1 MGKAGWFLISV
12 GLITLTVLVCAWL
25 GRPIPLD
32 ITFKQDTSGDDLD
45 LERIHETITHLS
57 SGPSRLS
64 GSPGADEAAAYIQQ
78 RLAASGISEI
88 ETDTFSVAVPQV
100 DFATLEAT
108 TSQGRLSIPIYPLWP
123 NLARTSQTPPS
134 GISGALVDAGGGT
147 DSELKGKKI
156 QDSIVIMDWGSNLE
170 WLNIPEFGGK
180 AVLFRDNP
188 QGTGYTARNKIVT
201 VPADFPR
208 YFVRQQHLAVLDQI
222 LADPQARVTIRCRMG
237 WRRADARNILAH
249 LPDTPLS
256 GKEDDPDSAPIILHA
271 YYDSISLVPQLS
283 PGAEQACGVAALLE
297 LADYFATHPPVSER
311 PVYLLF
317 TGGHGQALAGITRFT
332 RRLKDGLQKGWPA
345 EDQNTLAAGM
355 GRPGLFVGLD
365 LSSRTDR
372 FGWFCVGRFRGYYEH
387 LLRPRFSML
396 GLKLSEYAS
405 QLSKDLDPTRE
416 LSCFV
421 DGINLTL
428 GRGWWTYF
436 PYQSPFESEL
446 PVLAGMPAITL
457 ASVNDDRRYVDT
469 PGDTPDRFDKE
480 RFKKQILYEPGRR
493 VGLLKIVQALV
504 NWKGPFVNAQLLD
517 KWSRL
522 SGRVVWLE
530 PKTNYTP
537 DEPLADSLVVLKSQ
551 RGDKYLMGTRGV
563 PAVLTDDKGA
573 YEFDGAID
581 ITGNSLFNE
590 CLVEAYGIAD
600 DHFIQ
605 ANPAA
610 WAELERARS
619 QRGRLPAPL
628 EPDGSV
634 VFAQDMARPLDFP
647 NKVAFIKQDQSL
659 NLVTFPCRALTLYGL
674 TEPRGFIPL
683 KQVVLLEAGTDSPPF
698 QFGQSTSDST
708 IGLVEENCVSL
719 WADPSMNVRITFG
732 LGFQGKRL
740 VLTNSSP
747 EKPFGEGFLFDR
759 ISTIPSMVLQGARD
773 MWNLDSLRIEKLEA
787 HGVQNPRIRKLH
799 EESRHYLDK
808 AGQAL
813 ESLDYLEYRSSSER
827 GWALE
832 SKAYSELYTITNN
845 MIRGVL
851 FYLALLV
858 PFAYCFERLLFAA
871 ATIRGRILGMMAVF
885 AISFL
890 GLVMVHP
897 AFRFAKTPLVVLLAF
912 LILSLA
918 VAVIALIMGK
928 FDRLL
933 LQQKMMAV
941 GIHEDSAN
949 LGGTIAR
956 AIDLGISN
964 IRRRPQ
970 RCFLTAATIVL
981 ITFTLLSF
989 TSLVPETS
997 ISILQ
1002 HPKGEPVYRGLL
1014 ARDRGWMPIP
1024 LPLYQSLKR
1033 TFGSEEG
1040 AGSEITPSTRS
1051 DLAHAGSVVAGR
1063 AWFFSDTLG
1072 NLSQIDLSPAAS
1084 SQAASLPESASQP
1097 GFFTSVALLGMEPT
1111 EPRVSGID
1119 SALVAGSWFSQED
1132 QMGIILPLHI
1142 AKFLGYGPQ
1151 DIGKG
1156 VLVYGENLPL
1166 IGLLDS
1172 AKVDKIIDID
1182 GEPIMPV
1189 NFSLQTLMRANRTE
1203 QVVPD
1208 TLEDYVHY
1216 SSDQV
1221 AIVPLKMAL
1230 RLGASFRSIGIRVG
1244 PGMDV
1249 RKEAEGYARRS
1260 NQTILASDGETV
1272 NLYASLD
1279 RSRVNAAAEIIV
1291 PVLLA
1296 FLMVLGTMLGSVYE
1310 RRSEIFIYNSVGL
1323 SPTHVSMLFLA
1334 ESAVYAILGASLGYL
1349 LGQIV
1354 SRLLFVSGLLEGLTL
1369 NYSAGSTVFVTGLT
1383 MFIVLLS
1390 TLFPMRQAFLAA
1402 VPETKEANPEGEE
1415 ESGERLSIFLPFV
1428 TDRQSVEAMQAYM
1441 LEFLEGVQGVSVGQ
1455 LAVEDLQVGALEEEG
1470 LSSPVLKFRAWLAP
1484 FDLGISHDAVLS
1496 VRFRPDRGVFQYHL
1510 TARRHSGDQQNWK
1523 RLTPR
1528 FIGSLRK
1535 QLLMWRIL
1543 SRQEHSQYAERGE
1556 RLFSGNVSSECG

>member
-1 MGKAGWFLISV
+1 MGKAGWFLIAA
-12 GLITLTVLVCAWL
+12 GLIAMTILVCAWL
-25 GRPIPLD
+25 GRPIPLE
-32 ITFKQDTSGDDLD
+32 ISFKQDTSGHDLNI
-45 LERIHETITHLS
+45 ERIRDTVTQLS
-57 SGPSRLS
+57 SSHSRIS
-64 GSPGADEAAAYIQQ
+64 GYPGADQAVDLIQQ
-78 RLAASGISEI
+78 RLKASGISEI
-88 ETDTFSVAVPQV
+88 EIDTFSVAVPRV
-100 DFATLEAT
+100 EYATLEAL
-108 TSQGRLSIPIYPLWP
+108 TSEGPLTLPIYPLWP
-123 NLARTSQTPPS
+123 NLARTSQTPPDGVS
-134 GISGALVDAGGGT
+134 GPIIHVGRGSDA
-147 DSELKGKKI
+147 ELKGKPVSG
-156 QDSIVIMDWGSNLE
+156 SIVVMDWDSNLE

-208 YFVRQQHLAVLDQI
+208 YFVRQENLPVLDRIQ
-222 LADPQARVTIRCRMG
+222 ADPQSRVTIRCRMN
-237 WRRADARNILAH
+237 WQKAEAHNILAH
-249 LPDTPLS
+249 LPDTPVS
-256 GKEDDPDSAPIILHA
+256 GLEDDPDSAPIVLHA
-271 YYDSISLVPQLS
+271 YYDSISLVPQLA
-283 PGAEQACGVAALLE
+283 PGAEQACGAATLLE
-297 LADYFATHPPVSER
+297 LADYFVTHPPESDR

-317 TGGHGQALAGITRFT
+317 TGAHGQALAGMTHFIS
-332 RRLKDGLQKGWPA
+332 RLREGLKEGWPEEKQDLMMA
-345 EDQNTLAAGM
+345 RM

-365 LSSRTDR
+365 LSTRTDR
-372 FGWFCVGRFRGYYEH
+372 FGWFCVGRFRGYFEH

-405 QLSKDLDPTRE
+405 QLSKDLDPTKE
-416 LSCFV
+416 LSGFV

-436 PYQSPFESEL
+436 PYQSPFESEM
-446 PVLAGMPAITL
+446 PVLAGLPAISL
-457 ASVNDDRRYVDT
+457 ASVNDDRRFVDT
-469 PGDTPDRFDKE
+469 PGDTADRFDME
-480 RFKKQILYEPGRR
+480 RFRKQILHEPGRR
-493 VGLLKIVQALV
+493 VGLLKIAQALV

-517 KWSRL
+517 KWSSL

-563 PAVLTDDKGA
+563 PAVLTDEKGH
-573 YEFDGAID
+573 YKFDGAID
-581 ITGNSLFNE
+581 ITGNALFNE
-590 CLVEAYGIAD
+590 CIIEAYGVAD
-600 DHFIQ
+600 EHFIK
-605 ANPAA
+605 ANPKA

-619 QRGRLPAPL
+619 RRGRLPEPL

-634 VFAQDMARPLDFP
+634 IFAQDMARPLDFP
-647 NKVAFIKQDQSL
+647 NKIAFIKQEQSL

-683 KQVVLLEAGTDSPPF
+683 KQLVLLEAGTDSPPF
-698 QFGQSTSDST
+698 QFGLSTSDST
-708 IGLVEENCVSL
+708 LGLVEENCVSL

-747 EKPFGEGFLFDR
+747 ERPYGDGFLFDR

-773 MWNLDSLRIEKLEA
+773 MWNLDSMRLQKLEA

-799 EESRHYLDK
+799 DESRHFLDK
-808 AGQAL
+808 AEQAL
-813 ESLDYLEYRSSSER
+813 TSLDYLEYRSNSER

-858 PFAYCFERLLFAA
+858 PFSFCFERLLYGST
-871 ATIRGRILGMMAVF
+871 TIRGRIIGMVTIF

-928 FDRLL
+928 FDRIL
-933 LQQKMMAV
+933 LQQKMLSV

-997 ISILQ
+997 ISILK

-1014 ARDRGWMPIP
+1014 ARDRGWMPLP
-1024 LPLYQSLKR
+1024 LPLYESLKR
-1033 TFGSEEG
+1033 TFGSEET
-1040 AGSEITPSTRS
+1040 AGEGIASSTRG

-1072 NLSQIDLSPAAS
+1072 NLSQIDLSPAGS
-1084 SQAASLPESASQP
+1084 DQAASLPESASRP
-1097 GFFTSVALLGMEPT
+1097 GYFTTVALLGMEPT
-1111 EPRVSGID
+1111 EPKVSEID
-1119 SALVAGSWFSQED
+1119 EALIAGSWFSHDD
-1132 QMGIILPLHI
+1132 QRGIILPLHI
-1142 AKFLGYGPQ
+1142 AKFLGYGPE

-1166 IGLLDS
+1166 LGLLDQTR
-1172 AKVDKIIDID
+1172 VDKIIDID

-1189 NFSLQTLMRANRTE
+1189 NFSLQTLMRANREE
-1203 QVVPD
+1203 QVIPD

-1216 SSDQV
+1216 SCDQV

-1230 RLGASFRSIGIRVG
+1230 RLGASFRSVAIRVG
-1244 PGMDV
+1244 PELDV
-1249 RKEAEGYARRS
+1249 KKEAEGYARRS
-1260 NQTILASDGETV
+1260 NQTILASDGDIV

-1279 RSRVNAAAEIIV
+1279 RSRINAAAEILI

-1354 SRLLFVSGLLEGLTL
+1354 SRLLFVSGLFAGLTL

-1390 TLFPMRQAFLAA
+1390 TLYPMRQAFLAA
-1402 VPETKEANPEGEE
+1402 VPETKETNPEGEE
-1415 ESGERLSIFLPFV
+1415 DSGETMSIYLPFV
-1428 TDRQSVEAMQAYM
+1428 TDYQSVSAMQAYM

-1455 LAVEDLQVGALEEEG
+1455 LAVDNLQAGVLEAEG
-1470 LSSPVLKFRAWLAP
+1470 KTSPTLMFRAWLAP

-1496 VRFRPDRGVFQYHL
+1496 VRYRPDRGVYQYHL
-1510 TARRHSGDQQNWK
+1510 TAKRHSGDQQNWK

-1528 FIGSLRK
+1528 FIASLRK

-1543 SRQEHSQYAERGE
+1543 SRQDHQQYAERGE
-1556 RLFSGNVSSECG
+1556 QLFSWSVRSERG

>member
-1 MGKAGWFLISV
+1 M
-12 GLITLTVLVCAWL
+12 
-25 GRPIPLD
+25 
-32 ITFKQDTSGDDLD
+32 
-45 LERIHETITHLS
+45 
-57 SGPSRLS
+57 
-64 GSPGADEAAAYIQQ
+64 
-78 RLAASGISEI
+78 
-88 ETDTFSVAVPQV
+88 
-100 DFATLEAT
+100 
-108 TSQGRLSIPIYPLWP
+108 
-123 NLARTSQTPPS
+123 
-134 GISGALVDAGGGT
+134 
-147 DSELKGKKI
+147 
-156 QDSIVIMDWGSNLE
+156 
-170 WLNIPEFGGK
+170 
-180 AVLFRDNP
+180 
-188 QGTGYTARNKIVT
+188 
-201 VPADFPR
+201 
-208 YFVRQQHLAVLDQI
+208 
-222 LADPQARVTIRCRMG
+222 
-237 WRRADARNILAH
+237 
-249 LPDTPLS
+249 
-256 GKEDDPDSAPIILHA
+256 
-271 YYDSISLVPQLS
+271 
-283 PGAEQACGVAALLE
+283 
-297 LADYFATHPPVSER
+297 
-311 PVYLLF
+311 
-317 TGGHGQALAGITRFT
+317 
-332 RRLKDGLQKGWPA
+332 
-345 EDQNTLAAGM
+345 
-355 GRPGLFVGLD
+355 
-365 LSSRTDR
+365 
-372 FGWFCVGRFRGYYEH
+372 
-387 LLRPRFSML
+387 
-396 GLKLSEYAS
+396 
-405 QLSKDLDPTRE
+405 
-416 LSCFV
+416 
-421 DGINLTL
+421 
-428 GRGWWTYF
+428 
-436 PYQSPFESEL
+436 
-446 PVLAGMPAITL
+446 
-457 ASVNDDRRYVDT
+457 
-469 PGDTPDRFDKE
+469 
-480 RFKKQILYEPGRR
+480 
-493 VGLLKIVQALV
+493 

-634 VFAQDMARPLDFP
+634 IFAQDMARPLDFP

-708 IGLVEENCVSL
+708 IGLVEENCISL

-799 EESRHYLDK
+799 EESRQYLDK

-1040 AGSEITPSTRS
+1040 AGSEITSSTRS
-1051 DLAHAGSVVAGR
+1051 DLAHAALWWRGGPGSSRILLETFPRSISPRPPPAR
-1063 AWFFSDTLG
+1063 PHPCLKAPHNLAFSP
-1072 NLSQIDLSPAAS
+1072 LSPCWAWNPPNPGSA
-1084 SQAASLPESASQP
+1084 ESIPPWWPVP
-1097 GFFTSVALLGMEPT
+1097 G
-1111 EPRVSGID
+1111 
-1119 SALVAGSWFSQED
+1119 SARED

-1455 LAVEDLQVGALEEEG
+1455 LAVEDLQVGVLEEEG

-1484 FDLGISHDAVLS
+1484 SIS
-1496 VRFRPDRGVFQYHL
+1496 
-1510 TARRHSGDQQNWK
+1510 
-1523 RLTPR
+1523 
-1528 FIGSLRK
+1528 GSA
-1535 QLLMWRIL
+1535 MMP
-1543 SRQEHSQYAERGE
+1543 
-1556 RLFSGNVSSECG
+1556 C